1 MLTFLTQDSG
11 TAVFKIRSQ
20 CVCKRAGHLTPI
32 SPLEAAQGLWG
43 RPLASLAVVGFE
55 WLFL

>member
-11 TAVFKIRSQ
+11 TAVSKMRAW
-20 CVCKRAGHLTPI
+20 CVCKWAGHLTPI
-32 SPLEAAQGLWG
+32 SPLEAAQGLRG
-43 RPLASLAVVGFE
+43 RPLTFLAVVDFE